1 MYVLK
6 IKKYSFHTGF
16 YKIPANGMVRN
27 PEDGYIDLSL
37 KTELPLCAFFVN
49 YEEEDEPRVFVIK
62 EDGKNSQ
69 ETIVE
74 IIVSKNFPI
83 DRNINIIKLIFAL

>member
-1 MYVLK
+1 MYVFK
-6 IKKYSFHTGF
+6 IKTYSFHTGF

-62 EDGKNSQ
+62 EAGKNPQ

-74 IIVSKNFPI
+74 IVVSKNFPI
-83 DRNINIIKLIFAL
+83 DRNFNIIKLIFAL

>member
-1 MYVLK
+1 MYVFK
-6 IKKYSFHTGF
+6 IKKYSFHTVF

-37 KTELPLCAFFVN
+37 ETELPLCAFYVN
-49 YEEEDEPRVFVIK
+49 YEEEDESRVFVIK
-62 EDGKNSQ
+62 GAGKNSQ

-74 IIVSKNFPI
+74 ITVSKNFSI
-83 DRNINIIKLIFAL
+83 NRNFNIIKLFFAL